1 MNERPT
7 LFDVV
12 DELLHPVLPYAGT
25 AGWAGSATSQER
37 ESRDLEKGYTL
48 DRQQGVLNILARKG
62 ACGAI
67 WGEIGDEMGLHHGA
81 ASGVL
86 SVLHKA
92 GYVVRLT
99 ERRNKCQVYVLP
111 KYAQGRELAP
121 YKPNVSTRLLKTI
134 LEELDQ
140 DLAQGSVTL
149 ARKRIALTLQ
159 QLSNDGT
166 GK

>member
-1 MNERPT
+1 MTERPT
-7 LFDVV
+7 LFHFV
-12 DELLHPVLPYAGT
+12 DELLVPVLPYAGT
-25 AGWAGSATSQER
+25 AGWSGSTTSRDR
-37 ESRDLEKGYTL
+37 ESQDREKGNTL
-48 DRQQGVLNILARKG
+48 HRQQGVLNILARRG

-86 SVLHKA
+86 SVLHKT
-92 GYVVRLT
+92 GHVVRLT

-111 KYAQGRELAP
+111 QHADGRELAP

-140 DLAQGSVTL
+140 DLSEGSVTL
-149 ARKRIALTLQ
+149 ARKRIALTLRNLQ
-159 QLSNDGT
+159 T
-166 GK
+166 GDDR